1 MIGASRAAIR
11 TQVPETLRLVGL
23 STKLHNYPDQLS
35 GGEQQRVSIARAF
48 VNHPPLLLADEP
60 SGNLDPV
67 TSIGVMQLLYRI
79 NKTGTT
85 VIVVTHDREMVDNM
99 RRRVIELYEGRV
111 VRDEVS
117 GGYTE
122 ESTTEFG
129 LRMRAEMGV
138 GPEGQTNGHDSHD
151 TLFCVMSRLL
161 FFIREAF
168 RALRRNGAPSMAAIV
183 TTVVTVV
190 LLGVLVPVFQT
201 TQAKSDQVRE
211 SLEIRVALFDDATKA
226 ETAALERKLQG
237 IQHVDSVE
245 LITKKEALEELRSDL
260 GKDKSAEL
268 LTELHSNPLP
278 ANFRVKADDAGNL
291 DAVRQAIIPPGPDGK
306 PQPISPII
314 QETFDRQTQSDKIE
328 QVTSAL
334 KIVLTVIT
342 ALLIAASLMLVG
354 NTIRLSIYTRR
365 REIEVMRLVGATR
378 WFIRWPFMIEG
389 MVVGFA
395 GGLVAILIL
404 WLGKITIVDPLSDT
418 FSFLA
423 AQNTS
428 TLSFP
433 ALVAILFGSSVL
445 VSAVGSG
452 ITLRRFL
459 KV

>member
-1 MIGASRAAIR
+1 
-11 TQVPETLRLVGL
+11 
-23 STKLHNYPDQLS
+23 
-35 GGEQQRVSIARAF
+35 
-48 VNHPPLLLADEP
+48 
-60 SGNLDPV
+60 
-67 TSIGVMQLLYRI
+67 
-79 NKTGTT
+79 
-85 VIVVTHDREMVDNM
+85 
-99 RRRVIELYEGRV
+99 
-111 VRDEVS
+111 
-117 GGYTE
+117 
-122 ESTTEFG
+122 
-129 LRMRAEMGV
+129 
-138 GPEGQTNGHDSHD
+138 
-151 TLFCVMSRLL
+151 MSRLF

-190 LLGVLVPVFQT
+190 LLGVLIPIFQT

-211 SLEIRVALFDDATKA
+211 SLEIRVALYDDATKA
-226 ETAALERKLQG
+226 ETAALERRLRD
-237 IQHVDSVE
+237 IPHVESVE
-245 LITKKEALEELRSDL
+245 LITKAEALDELSADL
-260 GKDKSAEL
+260 GEEKSAGL
-268 LTELHSNPLP
+268 LDQLHSNPLP

-291 DAVRQAIIPPGPDGK
+291 DAVRAAIIPPGPDGK
-306 PQPISPII
+306 PKPISPII
-314 QETFDRQTQSDKIE
+314 EEIFDRQTQSEKIE

-389 MVVGFA
+389 VVVGFA
-395 GGLVAILIL
+395 GGLAAILIL

-423 AQNTS
+423 AQNAS

-433 ALVAILFGSSVL
+433 ALVAILFSASVL
-445 VSAVGSG
+445 VSAIGSG